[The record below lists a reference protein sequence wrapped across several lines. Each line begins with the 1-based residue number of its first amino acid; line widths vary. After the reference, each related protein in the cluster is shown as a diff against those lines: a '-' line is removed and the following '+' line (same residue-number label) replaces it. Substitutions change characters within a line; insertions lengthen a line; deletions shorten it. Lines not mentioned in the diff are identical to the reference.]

1 MPPVMMRYR
10 TTGLPLKVRKKV
22 NPRRRYDLALSVPG
36 AEMRLPSIPQVQ
48 FGWRLASGVLVV
60 ALGIL
65 LYHLWTSPLYRVG
78 LAEVIGVK
86 RVSIRDLN
94 AVLNITDEPLFAVD
108 AGLLQQKILDNFP
121 EISTVSIKVGWPNS
135 VSVTVGERQ
144 PILAWKYD
152 GRTVLVD
159 ANGFAFP
166 MRSQTEAIP
175 SKVIESQTTPPVV
188 DQDPRIGDDG
198 PTRFMSVE
206 LVSAILSIS
215 AQSPQNTALI
225 YDPVHGLGWK
235 DTRGWEVYFGDVSDM
250 NIKLLVY
257 KALVEHINRE
267 GISPVLISVEY
278 VHNPFYRLEQ

>member
-94 AVLNITDEPLFAVD
+94 AVLNIMDEPLFAVD